1 MRESNTRTPLK
12 EKISCRHH
20 RKTFFS
26 CKMSAV
32 FKENVEQRLIY
43 VYNKSMFL
51 LNVSET
57 LGSHFLYYVNQAGR
71 MGIFLLR
78 VIYNILKLPYY
89 KISHITRQIY
99 VIGTLSIFVIFFTG
113 AFTGMVL
120 ALQGYNTLRK
130 FGSEGLLGS
139 AVALSLIREL
149 GPVLT
154 ALMVTGRAGSAIC
167 AEIGIMRNS
176 EQIDALE
183 CMAIDPHKYILAPK
197 FIATIISMP
206 LLTAIFDV
214 IGIFGGYVIGVG
226 LMGLNEGA
234 YFSGMYKDV
243 EFDDIYMG
251 IIKSLCFGL
260 IVVWVCSSKGYFV
273 HMERKGGFGAEGVSR
288 VTTSA
293 VVLSSVAILLVDYFI
308 TSMLL

>member
-1 MRESNTRTPLK
+1 MTVAKHSFPAEYPAS
-12 EKISCRHH
+12 
-20 RKTFFS
+20 
-26 CKMSAV
+26 
-32 FKENVEQRLIY
+32 KENVEERLIY
-43 VYNKSMFL
+43 VYNKPMFL
-51 LNVSET
+51 LKVSET

-71 MGIFLLR
+71 MGIFLVR

-89 KISHITRQIY
+89 KVSNITKQIY
-99 VIGTLSIFVIFFTG
+99 IIGTLSIFVIFFTG

-130 FGSEGLLGS
+130 FGSQGLLGS

-214 IGIFGGYVIGVG
+214 VGIFGGYVIGVG
-226 LMGLNEGA
+226 LMGLNKGA
-234 YFSGMYKDV
+234 YFSSMYKDV
-243 EFDDIYMG
+243 EFNDIYMG